1 MTKHPRLIWFA
12 AAVLSSWLVLL
23 PGLIDRSWRPPE
35 PELVILKEPVG
46 EQNIEPLLASRNFGL
61 SFTAPADGLAGL
73 DWRVVTYQRLNP
85 IRLVLLLYELG
96 PGEQVGEDPA
106 ARVPVRRAII
116 DGETVED
123 WGLAEFRFKPID
135 NSGGRRYYAA
145 VFSPKA
151 EARRCLGLILTQ
163 PAGHDDRQGFQNGQ
177 PYQLIPS
184 ARLLAASGAGAFSA
198 DGWWLM
204 AAVPAMAGGL
214 AVLRRRG
221 GRAAF
226 SQDKG

>member
-1 MTKHPRLIWFA
+1 MTKRPRLIWFA

-35 PELVILKEPVG
+35 PERVILEEPVG
-46 EQNIEPLLASRNFGL
+46 EQKIEPLLASRNFGL

-96 PGEQVGEDPA
+96 PGEPVGQDPA

-123 WGLAEFRFKPID
+123 WGLAEFRFRPID
-135 NSGGRRYYAA
+135 HSGGRRYYAA

-163 PAGHDDRQGFQNGQ
+163 PAGPDERQGFQNGQ
-177 PYQLIPS
+177 PSQLVPS
-184 ARLLAASGAGAFSA
+184 VRLLAAGGAVIFTA
-198 DGWWLM
+198 DGWWLL
-204 AAVPAMAGGL
+204 AAVPAAVGGL
-214 AVLRRRG
+214 AVLRTRG
-221 GRAAF
+221 GREAF
-226 SQDKG
+226 DPGKG